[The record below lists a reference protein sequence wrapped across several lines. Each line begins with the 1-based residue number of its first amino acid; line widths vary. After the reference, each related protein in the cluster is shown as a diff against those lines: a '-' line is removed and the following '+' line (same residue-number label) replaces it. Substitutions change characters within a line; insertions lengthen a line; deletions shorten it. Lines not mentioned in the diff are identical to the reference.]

1 MDKHTIIGLKLKGY
15 SNSEIAKQLRFNRKT
30 VAKYWNEYKKL
41 QQELS
46 EGKVDPRIIQEKM
59 AAKPKY
65 NSSNK
70 KS

>member
-1 MDKHTIIGLKLKGY
+1 MLEWIQ
-15 SNSEIAKQLRFNRKT
+15 E
-30 VAKYWNEYKKL
+30 L

-65 NSSNK
+65 NSSHWK
-70 KS
+70 KAKYTKDLDEYLDKY